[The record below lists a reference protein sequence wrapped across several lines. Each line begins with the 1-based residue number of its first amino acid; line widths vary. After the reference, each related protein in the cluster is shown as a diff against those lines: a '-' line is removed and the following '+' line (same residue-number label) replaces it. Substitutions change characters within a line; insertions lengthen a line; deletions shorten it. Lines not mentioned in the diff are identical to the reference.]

1 MRYFRLLL
9 VALLVF
15 VSFQMVYNDPQV
27 TVITH
32 SYIQEDLKNIIQ
44 VAIEDALPDA
54 KKISFKRMNTENLSS
69 NQIKAS
75 FIYGFTST
83 SEIGD
88 HRIEIEGSAVLNRF
102 ESEGNTDSWSLDS
115 IQLGDESL
123 DFQEPIVIEVEN

>member
-1 MRYFRLLL
+1 MRYFRLII

-15 VSFQMVYNDPQV
+15 VSFKMVYTDPQV

-32 SYIQEDLKNIIQ
+32 TYIQEDLKNIIQ
-44 VAIEDALPDA
+44 IAIEDALPDA
-54 KKISFKRMNTENLSS
+54 KEIRFERMNTENLAE
-69 NQIKAS
+69 NQVKAN

-102 ESEGNTDSWSLDS
+102 ESEGNLDSWSLDS

-123 DFQEPIVIEVEN
+123 DFQEPIIIEVEN